1 MSRPGRLNTTP
12 VLWSLAFGLMIVLVA
27 RIVLGVNGGLS

>member
-12 VLWSLAFGLMIVLVA
+12 VLWSLVFGLVAVLVA
-27 RIVLGVNGGLS
+27 RIVLGFNGGIS